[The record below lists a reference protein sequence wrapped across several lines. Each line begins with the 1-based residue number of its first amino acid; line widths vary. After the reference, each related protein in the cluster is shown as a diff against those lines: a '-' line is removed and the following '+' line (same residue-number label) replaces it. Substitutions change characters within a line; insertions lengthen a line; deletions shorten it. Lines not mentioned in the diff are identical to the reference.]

1 MWTKRQLIHQAYE
14 EIGLASYVYDL
25 QPEQEMSALR
35 RLDSM
40 MAEWDSIGVRLGYP
54 VASEANGSDLDQ
66 SSGIPTWANSAVYSN
81 LALAIA
87 GSVGKQ
93 PSTQLMRGAQSGY
106 LALLARSSVPRER
119 RLDRMPSGAGNK
131 TVFNRNFI
139 NTPSDDSLRS
149 SGDGTLEL

>member
-14 EIGLASYVYDL
+14 EIGLASYVFDL

-35 RLDSM
+35 RLDAM

-66 SSGIPTWANSAVYSN
+66 SSGIPTWANSAVVNN
-81 LALAIA
+81 LAMGLA

-93 PSTQLMRGAQSGY
+93 PSVQLAKMAQSGY
-106 LALLARSSVPRER
+106 LALLSRSSVPRER
-119 RLDRMPSGAGNK
+119 RSDRMLAGAGNK
-131 TVFNRNFI
+131 SVWNQNFI
-139 NTPSDDSLRS
+139 NTPDDDPLRS